1 MMTMLD
7 RTTLTDTFSATLHD
21 IPCEIELRV
30 DQTGCQCGHFTADG
44 EQLEIIGQVPS
55 TLGEFYG
62 AIRAGNG
69 ETIAVFR
76 ATPHSDGLLLELD
89 LPQQREPMKLASAE
103 RIVFQARKGTL

>member
-7 RTTLTDTFSATLHD
+7 RIALTGRFSATLHG

-30 DQTGCQCGHFTADG
+30 DHTGCQCGHFTADG
-44 EQLEIIGQVPS
+44 ERLEIIGQVPS

-62 AIRAGNG
+62 AIRAADG

-76 ATPHSDGLLLELD
+76 VTPHADGLLLELD
-89 LPQQREPMKLASAE
+89 LPAQREPMQLANAE
-103 RIVFQARKGTL
+103 RIVFMAQR